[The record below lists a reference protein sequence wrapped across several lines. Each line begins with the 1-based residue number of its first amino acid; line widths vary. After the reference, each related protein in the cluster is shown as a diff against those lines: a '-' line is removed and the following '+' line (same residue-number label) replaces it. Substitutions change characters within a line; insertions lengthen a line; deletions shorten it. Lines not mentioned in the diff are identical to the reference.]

1 MIRKFVVV
9 PGFWIVLGA
18 TLMVTILMETPTA
31 CAQQTDQPPAQ
42 AGQQSDQ
49 QSQSQSQPQPEN
61 PQSSSQQSASQ
72 QPTIQEATP
81 EEAARKV
88 KPRGFENWTFN
99 AAAGGSLLS
108 GTTQEFVRGGGGV
121 GAAGFARNFSKY
133 FGLRADFQWDNL
145 PLKSTAL
152 ELAQAP
158 GANSHVYSLMA
169 DMIFNIPVAKTW
181 GGYIVVGPSFYH
193 RSGKL
198 DSSSAVPGSAC
209 NAFYTWWGPCF
220 GGSLPIN
227 GNFLHESQNEF
238 GENLGGGVTRKI
250 TQKIEI
256 YAEYRLMHGSYNGRT
271 TDLRPITVG
280 IRWKK

>member
-18 TLMVTILMETPTA
+18 MSMVTILTETPTA
-31 CAQQTDQPPAQ
+31 CAQQTDQQPAQ
-42 AGQQSDQ
+42 AGQQQPDQ
-49 QSQSQSQPQPEN
+49 QPQSQSQQPEN
-61 PQSSSQQSASQ
+61 QQSSSQESTSQ
-72 QPTIQEATP
+72 QSTIQEATP
-81 EEAARKV
+81 EETARRV
-88 KPRGFENWTFN
+88 KPRGFDKWNFN
-99 AAAGGSLLS
+99 AGVGASLLS
-108 GTTQEFVRGGGGV
+108 GTTQKFVRGGGGV
-121 GAAGFARNFSKY
+121 GDVGVARNYSKY

-158 GANSHVYSLMA
+158 GATSHVYSLMA
-169 DMIFNIPVAKTW
+169 DMIFNVPVAKTW

-209 NAFYTWWGPCF
+209 NAFYAWWGPCF

-238 GENLGGGVTRKI
+238 GENLGGGVTRKL
-250 TQKIEI
+250 TSKIEI
-256 YAEYRLMHGSYNGRT
+256 YAEYRVMHGSYNHRT
-271 TDLRPITVG
+271 TDLRPITIGV
-280 IRWKK
+280 RW